1 MSFINSDLK
10 PTAAYEFFDIFTGM
24 MSQHL
29 TADAVDRAK
38 HNLAQAHKYIICLK
52 YKVIKISL
60 LFKIMNFKIR
70 KMTNSIKF
78 SNLRYGTHFFFYQGL
93 STEKISGISS

>member
-1 MSFINSDLK
+1 MDFIYSDLK

-29 TADAVDRAK
+29 TADAVERAK
-38 HNLAQAHKYIICLK
+38 HNLAQAHKYITCLK
-52 YKVIKISL
+52 YKVIKITL

-70 KMTNSIKF
+70 KMANSNKF
-78 SNLRYGTHFFFYQGL
+78 SKHDSLLFYQGL
-93 STEKISGISS
+93 STENISGISS

>member
-38 HNLAQAHKYIICLK
+38 HNLAQAHKYIVCLK
-52 YKVIKISL
+52 YKVIKITL
-60 LFKIMNFKIR
+60 LFKIMNSK
-70 KMTNSIKF
+70 
-78 SNLRYGTHFFFYQGL
+78 
-93 STEKISGISS
+93 